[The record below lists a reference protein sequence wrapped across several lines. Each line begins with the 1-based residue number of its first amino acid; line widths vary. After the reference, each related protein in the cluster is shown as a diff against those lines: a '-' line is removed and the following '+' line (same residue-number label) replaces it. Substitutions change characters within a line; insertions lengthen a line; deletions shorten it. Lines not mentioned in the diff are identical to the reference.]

1 MILGKKGHRM
11 EMIKGAMTI
20 LIISAMQPMV
30 NFLLLPVFTSF
41 LDSSSYGYLS
51 ILNNISLFFSI
62 ISGLNIASAVAA
74 YYKSFKTPD
83 ALNRFI
89 GNALSFCLIFNTVL
103 LSILC
108 LFGNVFARFFFKEQ
122 VDFFPDIFLA
132 IAVGLY
138 SNLFVLYGYYLRYD
152 KQISRF
158 SILSVIQLI
167 LLAGLQ
173 LFSLYLT
180 KQGVTGLLLMR
191 MISAATMVIIIL
203 IVHRKYC
210 FRRILFNENL
220 KKPLKYSLLTGPALL
235 VLWLTTYGDRF
246 ILEHLL
252 DLKSV
257 GKYSFLITICSVA
270 DLIVSTLNA
279 AFQPYIFDRFSSNR
293 EHVKNFYT
301 TFIALCVV
309 GFSVL
314 IILCSN
320 IDLFIRNDEF
330 LDTLPFAIPMV
341 ASFVF
346 SAVTNL
352 YALQITY
359 AQKGR
364 YYLFLSCMVLTAN
377 LSLNFLLIPGLGI
390 KGAIAANILTKLVM
404 ACLFLYF
411 SQKAFF
417 TNTIRQ
423 TGTVVGLFLL
433 TSFAS
438 WGMALCQAISYK
450 AAGLLQFFVFMIVIG
465 VFYRKTILS
474 FLNVPKQIV

>member
-1 MILGKKGHRM
+1 MPGEKGHRM
-11 EMIKGAMTI
+11 EMIKGVMTI
-20 LIISAMQPMV
+20 LIISAMQPLV
-30 NFLLLPVFTSF
+30 NFLLLPVYTSF

-62 ISGLNIASAVAA
+62 ISGLNIANAVAA
-74 YYKSFKTPD
+74 YYKSYKTPD
-83 ALNRFI
+83 SLNLFI
-89 GNALSFCLIFNTVL
+89 GNAISFCLVFNTVL
-103 LSILC
+103 LLVLC
-108 LFGNVFARFFFKEQ
+108 LFGNVFAGILFKEQ
-122 VDFFPDIFLA
+122 VRFFPDIFLA
-132 IAVGLY
+132 IAIGLY
-138 SNLFVLYGYYLRYD
+138 SNLFILYGYYLRYD

-158 SILSVIQLI
+158 AIFSIIQLI
-167 LLAGLQ
+167 LLVGLQ
-173 LFSLYLT
+173 LFSLYFT
-180 KQGVTGLLLMR
+180 RQGVTGLLLMR
-191 MISAATMVIIIL
+191 MISAGIMVMAIL

-210 FRRILFNENL
+210 FRRILFKENL

-279 AFQPYIFDRFSSNR
+279 AFQPYIFDRFLSNK

-301 TFIALCVV
+301 AFIVLCVA
-309 GFSVL
+309 GFSAL

-320 IDLFIRNDEF
+320 IDLFVKNDEF
-330 LDTLPFAIPMV
+330 LDTLPFTIPMV

-346 SAVTNL
+346 NAVTNL
-352 YALQITY
+352 YAMQITY

-364 YYLFLSCMVLTAN
+364 YYLLLSCFVLVAN
-377 LSLNFLLIPGLGI
+377 LSLNLLLIPGMGI
-390 KGAIAANILTKLVM
+390 KGAITANILTKLVM
-404 ACLFLYF
+404 ASLFLYL

-423 TGTVVGLFLL
+423 TGMVVLLFLL

-438 WGMALCQAISYK
+438 WSAAVSQVVSYK
-450 AAGLLQFFVFMIVIG
+450 AAALLQFFILIILIG
-465 VFYRKTILS
+465 AIYRKTIMS
-474 FLNVPKQIV
+474 FLNAPKQIV